1 MASKPK
7 LKLVSKTATP
17 SQEQN
22 RAETPASTTSA
33 TPKITLKIG
42 KKNETP
48 QALSTD
54 PQAKKKPKSGRKAKP
69 TAKKRA
75 AEEEGQ
81 SENEG
86 NSVAEDATVQNPKK
100 KIKLSLKAKSIADSA
115 NKPSVT
121 PYLKLN
127 AKGKVPPRPIGVG
140 YDSEDSEREKDPTI
154 IDNVILRMVP
164 GDDCTYLREAV
175 ASRRFGPV
183 KDGGADVRMRFLTKD
198 GRRATITIRGRMY
211 AAILVDLPCIIEAMK
226 SWEKKSWWKSA
237 DICQMLLVL
246 GQCKNEDEAISYP
259 LPGRKNELDEKTW
272 AYAHGL
278 TPPMRWVRKRRF
290 RKRISVKAVEED
302 EREVERLLQADEEC
316 VKGTSK
322 YRVYENIDDYER
334 ETSLAQASSSGSED
348 EGEDEVDAEGE
359 EVDAEGEVVD
369 DLEAQAAAL
378 EAFFE
383 AQADDGDVPDAG
395 DAAATAT
402 APAAASTT
410 TSTAPPTT
418 TTPTAAA
425 AQSPPSSAALS
436 PAIAQIQSQD
446 SPAAATTSGDDESE
460 DDESDEDEEQV
471 SPADDD
477 PEAMEAEQELQ
488 RQREDI
494 ADLEAMIAREQA
506 KLGQTSNAML
516 RQKVQ
521 GKIDN
526 LASDLEVRKRT
537 LGMEGGDESEAD

>member
-22 RAETPASTTSA
+22 RADTPASTTAS
-33 TPKITLKIG
+33 TPKITLKLG
-42 KKNETP
+42 KKNETSQTP
-48 QALSTD
+48 PAD
-54 PQAKKKPKSGRKAKP
+54 PSAKKKSKSGRKAKP

-75 AEEEGQ
+75 AEAEGQ
-81 SENEG
+81 SEDEG
-86 NSVAEDATVQNPKK
+86 NSEAEDATIQNPKK
-100 KIKLSLKAKSIADSA
+100 KIKLSLKAKSVADSA

-127 AKGKVPPRPIGVG
+127 AKGKAPPRPIGVG

-175 ASRRFGPV
+175 ANRRFGPV

-211 AAILVDLPCIIEAMK
+211 AALLVDLPCIIEAMK

-246 GQCKNEDEAISYP
+246 GQCKNEDEALNYP
-259 LPGRKNELDEKTW
+259 LPGRKGELDEKTW

-302 EREVERLLQADEEC
+302 EREVERLLRADEEC
-316 VKGTSK
+316 VEGTSK

-348 EGEDEVDAEGE
+348 EGEEEMDAEGE

-383 AQADDGDVPDAG
+383 AEDDGYVP
-395 DAAATAT
+395 ATAT
-402 APAAASTT
+402 PPTAAPTT

-425 AQSPPSSAALS
+425 AAQSPPSSAARS